1 MGLGDVV
8 KGLDVAK
15 QILPAPS
22 DAPPGIESAVRNA
35 GGPDTGADALNA
47 SELTKIQGRGLLNAP
62 PPVADPTTTMASTS
76 TPLVPPPSAPG
87 TSAAPGT
94 SGGFNSGQDLIGAN
108 GSVTVPPVPRR
119 SDLTFDQH
127 REWRSSRSNCLVSAV
142 ILLRSSCVLS
152 TASPSKCK
160 TDFCVSISVLSN
172 TTTPLSAGSTHSSS
186 GPSVE
191 SVEQPWGYESVSPPC
206 QDDFP
211 ESNSRLFNIDV

>member
-1 MGLGDVV
+1 MAARPVPATGPVPSPSSGSVEAGGAAGGLGLGDVV

-76 TPLVPPPSAPG
+76 TPLVPPPPAPG

-127 REWRSSRSNCLVSAV
+127 RRMEIEQIELLGIGGNLASQ
-142 ILLRSSCVLS
+142 LLRLEHRL
-152 TASPSKCK
+152 A
-160 TDFCVSISVLSN
+160 IEMQNRL
-172 TTTPLSAGSTHSSS
+172 LRIHQRL
-186 GPSVE
+186 VE
-191 SVEQPWGYESVSPPC
+191 YHHATLGGVNALLKWTFS
-206 QDDFP
+206 
-211 ESNSRLFNIDV
+211 